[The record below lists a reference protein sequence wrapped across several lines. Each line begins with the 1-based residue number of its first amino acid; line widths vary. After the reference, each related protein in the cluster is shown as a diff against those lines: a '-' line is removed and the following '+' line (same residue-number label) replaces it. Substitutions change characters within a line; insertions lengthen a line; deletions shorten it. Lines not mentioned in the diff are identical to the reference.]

1 MDIKPRDTRAM
12 KIRTLVLT
20 GLLVASSSAF
30 ALDKS
35 SSHYKA
41 AVDLM
46 DAADATAMLRQA
58 RSQMDGMLNA
68 RMEQLQTKIPAEKQ
82 QEFDDYKVE
91 VSGLIRKNM
100 RWGKLKDEFA
110 ELYIEMYSEDEL
122 RQLVGFY
129 ESPVGKKFIKRT
141 PELMQRTV
149 RIMQERMAAMMPEIQ
164 ELTQNLQKSVS
175 PEAESE

>member
-1 MDIKPRDTRAM
+1 M
-12 KIRTLVLT
+12 KIRILVLT

-35 SSHYKA
+35 GSHYKA
-41 AVDLM
+41 AIDLM
-46 DAADATAMLRQA
+46 EAADATAMLRQA
-58 RSQMDGMLNA
+58 RSQMDGMLDA
-68 RMEQLQTKIPAEKQ
+68 RMQQLQTKIPPEKQ

-100 RWGKLKDEFA
+100 RWGKLRDEFA
-110 ELYIEMYSEDEL
+110 ELYMEMYSEDEL
-122 RQLVGFY
+122 EQLVGFY

-149 RIMQERMAAMMPEIQ
+149 GIMQQRMAAMMPEIQ

-175 PEAESE
+175 LESE